1 MVEAITCEEM
11 HRQEQRSQLDKQI
24 HEAKGCE
31 KKYLSID
38 AKTCK
43 SRQAS
48 GLIVTI
54 LAKRAAKYS
63 DEAVYCTG
71 IK

>member
-31 KKYLSID
+31 KNTFLLTPRHVK
-38 AKTCK
+38 
-43 SRQAS
+43 
-48 GLIVTI
+48 V
-54 LAKRAAKYS
+54 AKRLALS
-63 DEAVYCTG
+63 
-71 IK
+71 